1 LFRAACRAASTFVA
15 ASLHPRQDM
24 AVEVQREYDFC
35 SEADIAFLEGG
46 EFK

>member
-1 LFRAACRAASTFVA
+1 
-15 ASLHPRQDM
+15 M

-35 SEADIAFLEGG
+35 SEDDIAFLEGG